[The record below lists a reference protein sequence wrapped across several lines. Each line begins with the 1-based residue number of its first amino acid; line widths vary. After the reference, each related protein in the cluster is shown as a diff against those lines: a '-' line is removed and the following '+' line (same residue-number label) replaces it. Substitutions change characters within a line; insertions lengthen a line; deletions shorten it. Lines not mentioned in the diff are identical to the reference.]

1 MRILLIGLG
10 GGAGAILRYALA
22 TAVQGAAGGPF
33 PLGTLAVN
41 VLGCFG
47 IGLLSGLAGARAL
60 ASPEARALLGVGVL
74 GGFTT
79 FSAFAN
85 ETMLAARDG
94 APWIAGANVLA
105 SVALCLAA
113 AWLGRSLVRFSTKV
127 ELAGRYRDVRTF
139 IHDLETSPE
148 FVVIDD
154 VSLSEDDD
162 EGGLLQLTL
171 QLSTYYQGGAE

>member
-1 MRILLIGLG
+1 VRILLIGLG

-33 PLGTLAVN
+33 PVGTLLVN

-47 IGLLSGLAGARAL
+47 IGLLSALAEARAL
-60 ASPEARALLGVGVL
+60 ASPEVRALVGVGLL

-85 ETMLAARDG
+85 ETVVAARDG
-94 APWIAGANVLA
+94 APWVAGANVLL

-113 AWLGRSLVRFSTKV
+113 VW
-127 ELAGRYRDVRTF
+127 AGRA
-139 IHDLETSPE
+139 
-148 FVVIDD
+148 VV
-154 VSLSEDDD
+154 S
-162 EGGLLQLTL
+162 
-171 QLSTYYQGGAE
+171 

>member
-33 PLGTLAVN
+33 PLGTLLVN

-47 IGLLSGLAGARAL
+47 IGVLEGLAEARAFGN
-60 ASPEARALLGVGVL
+60 PEARALLVVGVL

-85 ETMLAARDG
+85 ETVLAAKDG
-94 APWIAGANVLA
+94 GAGVAAANVLA
-105 SVALCLAA
+105 SLALCLAA
-113 AWLGRSLVRFSTKV
+113 VWVGR
-127 ELAGRYRDVRTF
+127 A
-139 IHDLETSPE
+139 
-148 FVVIDD
+148 VV
-154 VSLSEDDD
+154 S
-162 EGGLLQLTL
+162 
-171 QLSTYYQGGAE
+171 